1 MSVDSQTNTETETDI
16 DLDANS
22 ARITTVETHTQT
34 VEDLFEND
42 ELVLWSD
49 AFGWSGFEREDGEF
63 YECNYMNGQRA
74 TSQNGYRDTD
84 GRYLERERVSA
95 ERVVEKI
102 ERHIED
108 EHAGGAGRFVTR
120 CSPP

>member
-1 MSVDSQTNTETETDI
+1 MATTQRKKNGLVQTETTTETDL
-16 DLDANS
+16 DPDANS
-22 ARITTVETHTQT
+22 ARITTVETRTQT
-34 VEDLFEND
+34 VDELFEDD

-49 AFGWSGFEREDGEF
+49 AFGWSGFERENGEY
-63 YECNYMNGQRA
+63 YECNYI
-74 TSQNGYRDTD
+74 RD
-84 GRYLERERVSA
+84 GEHSRYLERECVPA

-102 ERHIED
+102 ERHIEN